1 MIITGR
7 AIPFRLFE
15 RHKSINSVSSTLKVS
30 AFEDDLIMS
39 VLEALKVST
48 LDENSGEL
56 VSLADLR
63 SNKSMIIDFW
73 HTKCVKCPAAIDKL
87 NEEAEGEIDSAETV
101 VVCCALSL
109 GEGNKEMVKDVVSDW
124 ENITHVFMDM
134 EMKEEAKK
142 LLNFAAVPF
151 YVIVNK
157 DGVITGKGDPK
168 KMDYIALLN
177 KPSSEVEQE
186 ASTTVSSSAI
196 EESTTKEAPAAT
208 TEAAEYVFTLDEDF

>member
-1 MIITGR
+1 
-7 AIPFRLFE
+7 
-15 RHKSINSVSSTLKVS
+15 
-30 AFEDDLIMS
+30 MS
-39 VLEALKVST
+39 VLASLKVT
-48 LDENSGEL
+48 TIDENSGEL
-56 VSLADLR
+56 VTLEDLR

-73 HTKCVKCPAAIDKL
+73 HTKCVKCPAAIEKL
-87 NEEAEGEIDSAETV
+87 NEEAEEEIDGAETV

-109 GEGNKEMVKDVVSDW
+109 GEGNKEMVEDLVGDW
-124 ENITHVFMDM
+124 DNITHVFMDM

-186 ASTTVSSSAI
+186 APTTTTTVSSTPT
-196 EESTTKEAPAAT
+196 EVSTTKKEVPAAA
-208 TEAAEYVFTLDEDF
+208 TEATEHVFTLDEDF